1 MRKIFALIT
10 LCLSLQMFALDI
22 PLEPIDPG
30 KRGDGYDRSELIVP
44 MATIENG
51 VINLE
56 TAMSSWGVNVTIYN
70 GDGVVV
76 YNAVS
81 AEESMQH
88 SFAVGTLSTDD
99 YIIEVQIG
107 EDYYEGEFSIN

>member
-44 MATIENG
+44 TATIENG

-70 GDGVVV
+70 GD
-76 YNAVS
+76 
-81 AEESMQH
+81 
-88 SFAVGTLSTDD
+88 F
-99 YIIEVQIG
+99 
-107 EDYYEGEFSIN
+107 

>member
-30 KRGDGYDRSELIVP
+30 KRGDGYDRNELVVP
-44 MATIENG
+44 TATIENG

-81 AEESMQH
+81 AEERMQH
-88 SFAVGTLSTDD
+88 SFAVGTLSADD